1 MSNHDLSPDLSE
13 SLRDAERRLQ
23 AAQLASNVRELT
35 ELIDDAAWFT
45 GPDGNIYTKQD
56 DLDAHRTG
64 HQVLSRVDEEE
75 LRVLATSDLGV
86 TWFLG
91 VLEGVVGGQ
100 PMVARMRYTRTWI
113 RGESGD
119 WKIIAAH
126 AAFLADGGDTDVKV
140 DPVSA

>member
-1 MSNHDLSPDLSE
+1 MSNRDLSSDLSD
-13 SLRDAERRLQ
+13 SLGEAERRLQ

-35 ELIDDAAWFT
+35 DLIDDAAWFT

-64 HQVLSRVDEEE
+64 YQVLSRVHEEE
-75 LRVLATSDLGV
+75 LRILATSDLGV

-126 AAFLADGGDTDVKV
+126 AMLLADGGDTDAKAE
-140 DPVSA
+140 PGNA